1 MTAIHFALNPPVPGN
16 VPPTVTWKHDR
27 PLRLD
32 GHAMGGAPFED
43 HHFAWTPVSLLLHGA
58 LLAAFVLVPLLSD
71 TQAPEPA
78 IGLRAFFAEPGA
90 MAPPP
95 PPPPPPAAA
104 PRSTAPR
111 VKPPQT
117 LNPNAFVAP
126 IVIPDEIAKPSMSF
140 GEVGGVAGGVEGGVE
155 GGVAGG
161 IVGGLPSDVAP
172 PPKPVSQVIR
182 VGGDIRA
189 PTRIVYVPPEYPL
202 LASQAGVMGLVI
214 LEAHVGTDGR
224 VKDAT
229 VLKSQPIFDDSA
241 KAAVMQWRYQPLL
254 LNGVAM
260 EFVLSVTVRFALR
273 QPE

>member
-1 MTAIHFALNPPVPGN
+1 MTAIHFALDRPVPAN
-16 VPPTVTWKHDR
+16 VPPTVTWKHNR

-32 GHAMGGAPFED
+32 GHAMGGAPYED
-43 HHFAWTPVSLLLHGA
+43 HHFAWAPVSLLLHGA

-71 TQAPEPA
+71 TQAPEPG

-104 PRSTAPR
+104 PRSAAVR
-111 VKPPQT
+111 VRPPET

-126 IVIPDEIAKPSMSF
+126 MVIPDEISKPSMSL
-140 GEVGGVAGGVEGGVE
+140 GEGGVAGGVEGGVE

-161 IVGGLPSDVAP
+161 IVGGLPSEVAP
-172 PPKPVSQVIR
+172 PPKPVTQVIR
-182 VGGDIRA
+182 VGGEIRE
-189 PTRIVYVPPEYPL
+189 PKRIVYVAPEYPL
-202 LASQAGVMGLVI
+202 LASQAGVVGLVI

-224 VKDAT
+224 VKDVT
-229 VLKSQPIFDDSA
+229 VLRSQPIFDDSA
-241 KAAVMQWRYQPLL
+241 KAAVLQWRYQPLL
-254 LNGVAM
+254 LNGIAM

-273 QPE
+273 PPE